1 MCKIYQYIILCPFF
15 YLTNCNKQKNKKHKK
30 IQHNKT
36 PNQKKVKKNIL
47 YKLQNKPIY
56 PKKTRDDIM
65 NIIFTNDQIFLL
77 ILAIIFLI
85 AIIVIVIEWRKTI
98 VSKNDIILLEKQA
111 ELKKI
116 ELVEKDIANKQR
128 KENLAELSEKDQEKL
143 KEIRL
148 NTSEIT
154 AKVGLLST
162 QLNERVEQLE
172 AKNELVKL
180 QKLTSELDKKE
191 KELNDLLN
199 KQ

>member
-1 MCKIYQYIILCPFF
+1 
-15 YLTNCNKQKNKKHKK
+15 
-30 IQHNKT
+30 
-36 PNQKKVKKNIL
+36 
-47 YKLQNKPIY
+47 
-56 PKKTRDDIM
+56 M